1 MKLIRTLAVYVYLG
15 LVVICGVPYFNY
27 LQKKKTQLGEQL
39 VTEKIYAYARSMAK
53 RIVALTGG
61 KITVHGAENLP
72 EEGVALYVANHQSY
86 IDIPVLMSVIARP
99 IGFVAKEEI
108 GKIPFFKK
116 WIVHMKCV
124 LIARGD
130 ARKALTA
137 ILQTA
142 KLLQQGHSMV
152 LYPEGTRSVDGTLG
166 EFKAGSLKAAQ
177 KGKVMIVP
185 VAIDGA
191 RDIMPRG
198 SFFMYRKN
206 VTVTVLP
213 PILAEQVQ
221 AMDSKE
227 LAAMVKSQ
235 IAQALGQSVPEK
247 NGDELHG

>member
-1 MKLIRTLAVYVYLG
+1 
-15 LVVICGVPYFNY
+15 
-27 LQKKKTQLGEQL
+27 
-39 VTEKIYAYARSMAK
+39 
-53 RIVALTGG
+53 
-61 KITVHGAENLP
+61 
-72 EEGVALYVANHQSY
+72 
-86 IDIPVLMSVIARP
+86 
-99 IGFVAKEEI
+99 
-108 GKIPFFKK
+108 
-116 WIVHMKCV
+116 
-124 LIARGD
+124 
-130 ARKALTA
+130 
-137 ILQTA
+137 
-142 KLLQQGHSMV
+142 MV

-191 RDIMPRG
+191 HDIMPRG
-198 SFFMYRKN
+198 SFFMYKKN

>member
-27 LQKKKTQLGEQL
+27 LQKKKVQLGEQV
-39 VTEKIYAYARSMAK
+39 VTEKIYVYARRMAK

-61 KITVHGAENLP
+61 KITVRGAENLP
-72 EEGVALYVANHQSY
+72 KEGAALYVANHQSY
-86 IDIPVLMSVIARP
+86 MDIPVLMSVIARP
-99 IGFVAKEEI
+99 IGFVAKEEM

-124 LIARGD
+124 LD

-137 ILQTA
+137 ILETA

-152 LYPEGTRSVDGTLG
+152 IYPEGTRSVDGILG

-198 SFFMYRKN
+198 SFFMYKKN

-227 LAAMVKSQ
+227 LATMVKRQ